1 MGFEE
6 WPLASKY
13 ALIGGIAVG
22 CTILLILGRYFWSR
36 RRQAQK
42 AKQRVVNR
50 SIEEPI
56 NEKQTYGNYPPRIA
70 TFAISGPLVDE
81 DHKEEY
87 ARTASLLPAKPPASQ
102 AHPSE
107 ITKRP
112 HPSEL
117 RQRQESRYSELSV
130 VPTEFHLALRSPAL
144 KSPLSLESPI
154 IHSPQPRS
162 PGLQASF
169 SYIDLD
175 DDAGVSKPELAKLKN
190 DPKRAPSRSPIDS
203 PIESPVTGE
212 GDLTIRVPRLYEP
225 PSLAYGAA
233 EVPYSP
239 PKRVFPKSKKHYE
252 PAVSLQRKRQSG
264 DAAAL
269 IRNKSNQ
276 SNASSA
282 RKSRHRGARISGSSA
297 GDWVDTLT
305 MVDDQE
311 SAPPSAISSTADMIM
326 PVQTE
331 SPAATSAYRKF
342 IPHQSRESLMVPS
355 SRNSRGGG
363 SIKRTK
369 SQKKAAKAQAK
380 AAKSG
385 GHLARNN
392 ALIADELAAIKNTA
406 KRARSK
412 SPFKN
417 LSIGGSSK
425 KTEGE

>member
-1 MGFEE
+1 MGFAE
-6 WPLASKY
+6 WPLGSKY
-13 ALIGGIAVG
+13 A
-22 CTILLILGRYFWSR
+22 
-36 RRQAQK
+36 
-42 AKQRVVNR
+42 

-56 NEKQTYGNYPPRIA
+56 NEKSTYETHPPRVS
-70 TFAISGPLVDE
+70 TFAISGPLIDE

-87 ARTASLLPAKPPASQ
+87 ARTASLLPTVPPATQ
-102 AHPSE
+102 AHPSSSS
-107 ITKRP
+107 TTPKRP
-112 HPSEL
+112 HPSEM
-117 RQRQESRYSELSV
+117 RQRYASTLSF
-130 VPTEFHLALRSPAL
+130 VPTEFNLAL
-144 KSPLSLESPI
+144 KSPVLRSPGSLESPV

-162 PGLQASF
+162 PGLHPPF
-169 SYIDLD
+169 SYIDLEED
-175 DDAGVSKPELAKLKN
+175 EHEAVSKPELAKLKN
-190 DPKRAPSRSPIDS
+190 NPKRAPSRSPVES
-203 PIESPVTGE
+203 PVESPVTGE

-269 IRNKSNQ
+269 MRNKSNQ

-297 GDWVDTLT
+297 SDWVDTLT

-311 SAPPSAISSTADMIM
+311 SAPPSAISSTADMM
-326 PVQTE
+326 PVMSE
-331 SPAATSAYRKF
+331 SSTATTSGYRKF
-342 IPHQSRESLMVPS
+342 IPHQNRESLMVPS
-355 SRNSRGGG
+355 SRGSRAGG

-392 ALIADELAAIKNTA
+392 ALIAGELAAIKDTA

-417 LSIGGSSK
+417 LSISGGK
-425 KTEGE
+425 KVDEE